1 MNSDIG
7 GLGMAEKKCRIL
19 YVDDHDDSAEMLKL
33 ILADADYEV
42 ETARSMEQAL
52 QMAVQRPF
60 DLYVLDKRLPDGSGI
75 ELVKQLNALTPA
87 VPCVVYT
94 GDVYELH
101 QKEALAAGAGACV
114 PKPDIEK
121 LIETVNAFLA
131 EQECAAAGS
140 V

>member
-1 MNSDIG
+1 
-7 GLGMAEKKCRIL
+7 MAEKKCRVL

-42 ETARSMEQAL
+42 ETAGSMEQAL
-52 QMAVQRPF
+52 QMAGQSAF
-60 DLYVLDKRLPDGSGI
+60 DLYVLDKRLPDGSGL
-75 ELVKQLNALTPA
+75 ELVKQLNALTPD

-101 QKEALAAGAGACV
+101 QKEALAAGADAYV

-121 LIETVNAFLA
+121 LIQTINNFLS
-131 EQECAAAGS
+131 ERECATASEG
-140 V
+140 

>member
-1 MNSDIG
+1 
-7 GLGMAEKKCRIL
+7 MAEKKCRIL

-52 QMAVQRPF
+52 QMARQSGF
-60 DLYVLDKRLPDGSGI
+60 DLYVLDKRLPDGSGLD
-75 ELVKQLNALTPA
+75 LVRQLNELTPDI
-87 VPCVVYT
+87 PCVVYT

-101 QKEALAAGAGACV
+101 QREALAAGADAYV

-121 LIETVNAFLA
+121 LIETVNTFLVQ
-131 EQECAAAGS
+131 QECAASSSA
-140 V
+140 